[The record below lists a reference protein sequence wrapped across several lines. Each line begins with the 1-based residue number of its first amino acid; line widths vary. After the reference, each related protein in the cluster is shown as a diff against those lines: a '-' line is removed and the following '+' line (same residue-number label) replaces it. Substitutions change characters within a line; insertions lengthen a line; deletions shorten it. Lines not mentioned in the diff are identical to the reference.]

1 MTATPKPLTTSPGP
15 ATAQPPSPSVATPPN
30 PSVATPPSPS
40 VATSSQIT
48 AEPETGAG
56 PAALG
61 GRLESALRG
70 AGRPLL
76 GPYITGGIAAN
87 WTDYLLAYQDGGAD
101 VIEVGLPFSD
111 PSLDGATIQQASG
124 RALARGATAETIL
137 ADLARIAPR
146 LRVPIVVM
154 TYANLVFR
162 SSGFCRRL
170 AAAGVSGLIVPD
182 LPVDELGGLSAE
194 ADAAGIDLVLL
205 VSPATTPARLAEICA
220 RGRGF
225 VYAISVMGT
234 TGERDALADSA
245 GELAQRVKAVTDRP
259 VLIGFGVSTPAQAAE
274 AGRVGDGAVVGAA
287 LMRRVLDGAAPADL
301 RGDVAALRKAMEV
314 SAATAH
320 AEVSGHRG

>member
-1 MTATPKPLTTSPGP
+1 MTAPNGP
-15 ATAQPPSPSVATPPN
+15 T
-30 PSVATPPSPS
+30 
-40 VATSSQIT
+40 
-48 AEPETGAG
+48 AG
-56 PAALG
+56 PRAGAARTDRGLCSPESG
-61 GRLESALRG
+61 HGRLESALRA

-76 GPYITGGIAAN
+76 VPYVTGGIGAD

-101 VIEVGLPFSD
+101 AIEVGLPFSD

-124 RALARGATAETIL
+124 RALARGATVETIL
-137 ADLARIAPR
+137 ADLTRVAPR

-162 SSGFCRRL
+162 ASGFGRRL

-182 LPVDELGGLSAE
+182 LPVDELGGLCAE
-194 ADAAGIDLVLL
+194 LETAGIDLVLL

-220 RGRGF
+220 RSRGF

-245 GELAQRVKAVTDRP
+245 GELARRVKAVTDRP

-274 AGRVGDGAVVGAA
+274 AGRVGDGAVVASA

-301 RGDVAALRKAMEV
+301 RGDVAALRKALEV